1 MNGLSIDPV
10 ALLKMASITRALSDS
25 ALADVARS
33 CVLRR
38 LQRGQLLFSEGDP
51 SESFYLVRSGSM
63 RVLRYSDEGAEY
75 VLSVIGPGGAIGELS
90 VFDGAS
96 RSASVEAVE
105 RCEVLGIPNAR
116 IREALKTSPESLIA
130 VVADLASTV
139 RRLTGST
146 VDLVFL
152 DVPRRVAKFLLL
164 NGVDHGDGTGH
175 VDFAMSQSGIAS
187 QLGVA
192 RQTFN
197 QALGDLARQDLIAI
211 EGKRIELLDTAS
223 LQEFLG

>member
-1 MNGLSIDPV
+1 
-10 ALLKMASITRALSDS
+10 MASFTSVLSES
-25 ALADVARS
+25 ALADLARY
-33 CVLRR
+33 CVVRR

-51 SESFYLVRSGSM
+51 SESFYLVRSGRI
-63 RVLRYSDEGAEY
+63 RVLRYSDEGAEF

-90 VFDGAS
+90 VFDGAA

-152 DVPRRVAKFLLL
+152 DVPHRIAKFLLL
-164 NGVDHGDGTGH
+164 NGIDRGDSKGYVDL
-175 VDFAMSQSGIAS
+175 AMSQSGIAA

-197 QALGDLARQDLIAI
+197 QVLGDLARQDLIAI
-211 EGKRIELLDTAS
+211 DGKRIELLDMAG
-223 LQEFLG
+223 LQDFLDD